1 MQLTEMEMNVLAVA
15 IDHMYEHLDNL
26 IGELDTFEGERNNLK
41 RIEAVKAL
49 SLKLQ
54 SKVKTYYIKQV
65 QIKYDHFQIIY
76 MNKKNNDMYLTL
88 FQRLKPEFKQK
99 LEDYKSDY
107 PYTHESIMKSFNTEF
122 FFVNVRYGTADEACE
137 ACGVTYFGDLFEESK

>member
-1 MQLTEMEMNVLAVA
+1 MNVLAVA

-54 SKVKTYYIKQV
+54 SKVKTYYIK
-65 QIKYDHFQIIY
+65 
-76 MNKKNNDMYLTL
+76 
-88 FQRLKPEFKQK
+88 
-99 LEDYKSDY
+99 
-107 PYTHESIMKSFNTEF
+107 
-122 FFVNVRYGTADEACE
+122 
-137 ACGVTYFGDLFEESK
+137 

>member
-1 MQLTEMEMNVLAVA
+1 
-15 IDHMYEHLDNL
+15 
-26 IGELDTFEGERNNLK
+26 
-41 RIEAVKAL
+41 
-49 SLKLQ
+49 
-54 SKVKTYYIKQV
+54 
-65 QIKYDHFQIIY
+65 

-122 FFVNVRYGTADEACE
+122 FFVNVRYGTADDACE
-137 ACGVTYFGDLFEESK
+137 ACGVKYFGDLFEESK